1 MSQAGGTNDTNQAAD
16 GRRRRAKRIRHEAI
30 VHYQIGQS
38 EFVNLSSNVS
48 SDGIFIKNFSPP
60 PVGTKLKIKVQL
72 PGDNERLQV
81 QLIGEVV
88 RVVDG
93 VGVDERGMG
102 VRFTAV
108 QADNPKAI
116 QRFVSDIYQIDNIPD
131 SQVNR
136 DPGDGDYSYLPA
148 PEDILRLNPD
158 KLESLAGDVDG
169 PPQHRLLKSI
179 LLVITGILLGGGLV
193 FLFFLV
199 R

>member
-1 MSQAGGTNDTNQAAD
+1 VSEAGGPENAGGGAD
-16 GRRRRAKRIRHEAI
+16 ERRRSARRVSLEAI

-38 EFVNLSSNVS
+38 EFVNLSSNIS

-72 PGDNERLQV
+72 PDGDEQLQV
-81 QLIGEVV
+81 HLFGQVV

-102 VRFTAV
+102 VQFTEV
-108 QADNPKAI
+108 QADSPGTI
-116 QRFVSDIYQIDNIPD
+116 RRFVADIYEIDKFPD
-131 SQVNR
+131 SQVSR
-136 DPGDGDYSYLPA
+136 DPDNGEYSYSPG
-148 PEDILRLNPD
+148 PQDVLRLNP
-158 KLESLAGDVDG
+158 GDAWSAAVDVEG
-169 PPQHRLLKSI
+169 LSQHRLLRSI
-179 LLVITGILLGGGLV
+179 LLVVTGILLGGGLV